1 MTKRKE
7 LKLLLVETKRAYQ
20 NIGTDLAHFED
31 IFEGQLL
38 QWIVENVKV
47 KAPTKRSILRLWK
60 RWTKL
65 VRRDQNEV
73 ANNLIGE
80 IEKELPFKDQEEHQK
95 WLDCLFTFK
104 FWEDFEGMTLNII
117 NRLKQEKKYEKIYHI

>member
-7 LKLLLVETKRAYQ
+7 LKLLLIETKIAYQ
-20 NIGTDLAHFED
+20 NIETNLEQFEE
-31 IFEGQLL
+31 IFEGDLL

-47 KAPTKRSILRLWK
+47 KAPTKKKVLRLWK

-65 VRRDQNEV
+65 VCRDQNEV

-80 IEKELPFKDQEEHQK
+80 IEKALPFEDQEEHQK
-95 WLDCLFTFK
+95 WLDCLFAFK

-117 NRLKQEKKYEKIYHI
+117 NRLK

>member
-1 MTKRKE
+1 MNRTLK
-7 LKLLLVETKRAYQ
+7 KLLKETKKAYQ
-20 NIGTDLAHFED
+20 NVGTDLAHFED

-38 QWIVENVKV
+38 QWIIENVKV

-60 RWTKL
+60 RWSKL
-65 VRRDQNEV
+65 VCRDQNEV

-117 NRLKQEKKYEKIYHI
+117 NRLK